1 MPEALS
7 PSPVG
12 LAKALPMS
20 TPDLHLRTSF
30 LLDGDGRISR
40 ARSPEPN
47 PGPLFSLIRG
57 TSSCAWAV
65 RADVPRHIAD
75 ELDGLAR
82 EEPPVSDLRD
92 APVHAERYM
101 SLLEGRVYAGPAF
114 TFPEVIARPS
124 DTVFIDDLQSL
135 EHHFTGWT
143 MGEIPGASPIAAVVE
158 EGHAVSVCFC
168 ARRSNAAAEAGLETA
183 AAFRGRGLGPR
194 VTAAWALAIRASG
207 RVPLYSTSWSN
218 EASLAVARKLGLVA
232 YASTWSLSSI
242 DVRRR

>member
-1 MPEALS
+1 MAEALS

-12 LAKALPMS
+12 SAKALPMS

-65 RADVPRHIAD
+65 RVDVPRHIAD

-82 EEPPVSDLRD
+82 EEPPASDLRD
-92 APVHAERYM
+92 APVHAEGYM

-114 TFPEVIARPS
+114 IFPKVIARPS
-124 DTVFIDDLQSL
+124 GTVFIDDLQSL
-135 EHHFTGWT
+135 EHHFTGWKA
-143 MGEIPGASPIAAVVE
+143 GEVPGASPIAAVVE
-158 EGHAVSVCFC
+158 EGQAVSVCFC
-168 ARRSNAAAEAGLETA
+168 ARRSDIAAEAGLETA

-207 RVPLYSTSWSN
+207 RIPLYSTSWSN
-218 EASLAVARKLGLVA
+218 DTSLAVARKLGLVP
-232 YASTWSLSSI
+232 YASTWSLS
-242 DVRRR
+242 DQR